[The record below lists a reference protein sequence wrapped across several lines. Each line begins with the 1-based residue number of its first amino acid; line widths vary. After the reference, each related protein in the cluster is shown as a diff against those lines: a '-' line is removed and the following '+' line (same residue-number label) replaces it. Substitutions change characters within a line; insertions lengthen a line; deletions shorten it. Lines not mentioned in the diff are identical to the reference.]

1 MWQFNPQIYFL
12 HHVFYIIKYIIYITL
27 KFPINNTKRVGS
39 SRKKVGKLTFS
50 LGSYGKRQGVPRKRK
65 LLLGDGDWWTSVLL
79 VVMWTLININTIIQ
93 VAFCSILTV
102 NTNSCSKIVR
112 KWRRSNLVNYSFK
125 VVDVYSLWLIIL
137 TT

>member
-65 LLLGDGDWWTSVLL
+65 VLLRWWRASVLSVL
-79 VVMWTLININTIIQ
+79 VWTLINKIIQ
-93 VAFCSILTV
+93 VAFYSILTV
-102 NTNSCSKIVR
+102 ITNSFSKLNIVEKR
-112 KWRRSNLVNYSFK
+112 RRSNLVNYSVK
-125 VVDVYSLWLIIL
+125 VAHVYNFD
-137 TT
+137 